1 MADKFTLPPHV
12 PTELVVDVDFYNM
25 PGAVVDPQ
33 LAWRIFSG
41 KGPLVYSPRNGGH
54 WVATN
59 GADVFRF
66 LRATEIFSSAQ
77 IVLPNPGPSR
87 FLPAQSDPP
96 EHGKYRANIMPLFS
110 PKAIES
116 IDGNVR
122 SLTISLID
130 AFVGEGECEFVSQF
144 ALQLPLRIFLHIM
157 GLPASDLKL
166 LRGLVEDFITSPEI
180 ASKTAALSG
189 ITEYL
194 TGAIDY
200 RRKNPG
206 SDGVSR
212 IIGSTID
219 GRPYSEEEVISTL
232 TLLLFAGLDTVA
244 MMLSFITLHLA
255 RHPADRL
262 YIRENPS
269 RMGGIVQELLRRYTG
284 SNVARV
290 LAVDYCHEGVIL
302 KRGDR
307 ILLSPTFF
315 NMNED
320 TLERPD
326 EVDFT
331 RSPRHITFGAGPHT
345 CAGAILAR
353 REVTIFLEEWL
364 TRIPDFKVDGARPPI
379 MSASQQ
385 NAITSLWLK
394 WDVPIDQSGK
404 REEALG

>member
-1 MADKFTLPPHV
+1 MADKFNLPQHIPA
-12 PTELVVDVDFYNM
+12 ELVVDVDLYNM
-25 PGAVVDPQ
+25 PGADVDPQ
-33 LAWRIFSG
+33 LAWRSFNG

-66 LRATEIFSSAQ
+66 LRTTEIFSSAQ

-96 EHGKYRANIMPLFS
+96 DHGKYRANIMPLFS

-116 IDGNVR
+116 IDDDVR
-122 SLTISLID
+122 SLTISLIE
-130 AFVGEGECEFVSQF
+130 AFRETGECEFVSAF

-157 GLPASDLKL
+157 GLPVSDIKL

-180 ASKTAALSG
+180 ASKTVALTG

-194 TGAIDY
+194 EAAVDR
-200 RRKNPG
+200 RRKSPG
-206 SDGVSR
+206 SDGVSL
-212 IIGSTID
+212 IIGSAID

-262 YIRENPS
+262 YIRGNS
-269 RMGGIVQELLRRYTG
+269 ARMGGIVQELLRRYTG

-290 LAVDYCHEGVIL
+290 LAVDYCHEGVML
-302 KRGDR
+302 KKGDR

-326 EVDFT
+326 DVDFT
-331 RSPRHITFGAGPHT
+331 RNPRHITFGAGPHT

-364 TRIPDFKVDGARPPI
+364 SRIPDFNVDEARPPI

-385 NAITSLWLK
+385 NAITRLWLQ
-394 WDVPIDQSGK
+394 WDVSSVQTD
-404 REEALG
+404 